1 MTIENYERAGV
12 LLKKMDA
19 IQKLI
24 NWASKGFVYEPIS
37 KQDGFN
43 PNTPMSDE
51 IRESLK
57 LVLPE
62 VEEHF
67 EQMKKN
73 YEFEF
78 ANLK

>member
-24 NWASKGFVYEPIS
+24 NWASKGFVYEPIT

-43 PNTPMSDE
+43 PNKTMSDE
-51 IRESLK
+51 IRDSLK

-73 YEFEF
+73 YEIEF